1 MGPLLSDDKQTHLSH
16 VILQALQQTPEGTLC
31 GAPAAALK
39 EIKRLL
45 TEAMKAEEHIHQ
57 LVRSRLNSYSRRIPE
72 GSPEWDVLYEKT
84 YREELR
90 KRQLGS

>member
-1 MGPLLSDDKQTHLSH
+1 MGPFLSDDKQTHLSH
-16 VILQALQQTPEGTLC
+16 VILQALQRTPEGTLR
-31 GAPAAALK
+31 GASTQALK

-45 TEAMKAEEHIHQ
+45 AESMKAEEQIHR

-72 GSPEWDVLYEKT
+72 GSSEWDVLYEKT

-90 KRQLGS
+90 KRQLG

>member
-16 VILQALQQTPEGTLC
+16 VILQALQATPEGNLRGTSTQ
-31 GAPAAALK
+31 ALQ
-39 EIKRLL
+39 EIKRILAD
-45 TEAMKAEEHIHQ
+45 AMKVEEQVHR
-57 LVRSRLNSYSRRIPE
+57 LVRSRLQSYSRRIPE

-90 KRQLGS
+90 KRQLG

>member
-16 VILQALQQTPEGTLC
+16 VILQALQETPEGTLS
-31 GAPAAALK
+31 GPSTQVLK
-39 EIKRLL
+39 EIKRIL
-45 TEAMKAEEHIHQ
+45 TESMKTEDHIHQ

-72 GSPEWDVLYEKT
+72 GSPEWNVLYEKT

-90 KRQLGS
+90 KRQLG

>member
-1 MGPLLSDDKQTHLSH
+1 MGPLLSDDKQTHLAH
-16 VILQALQQTPEGTLC
+16 VILQALQGTPEGTLC
-31 GAPAAALK
+31 GASAQALK

-45 TEAMKAEEHIHQ
+45 AESMKAEEHIHQ

-90 KRQLGS
+90 KRQLG

>member
-16 VILQALQQTPEGTLC
+16 VILQALQGTPEGKLRGTSTQ
-31 GAPAAALK
+31 ALQA
-39 EIKRLL
+39 IKRILSDS
-45 TEAMKAEEHIHQ
+45 MKVEEQVHR
-57 LVRSRLNSYSRRIPE
+57 LVRSRLQSYSRRIPE

-90 KRQLGS
+90 KRQLG